1 MRNVPSTFTTLP
13 RAVVGMGS
21 IQCTCDS
28 MGDDAEM
35 EGNICWLSNGKS
47 NCGRVTSLQTSLC
60 SDNCPCCV
68 IASFHKRLSKSGLPD
83 PIRKALRASNPLL
96 HPTNNAKKG
105 VGGGRLLE
113 PDATCILV

>member
-1 MRNVPSTFTTLP
+1 MDVDDE
-13 RAVVGMGS
+13 AEDVVFWVF
-21 IQCTCDS
+21 I
-28 MGDDAEM
+28 
-35 EGNICWLSNGKS
+35 GKS
-47 NCGRVTSLQTSLC
+47 NCGRDTSLQTSLC
-60 SDNCPCCV
+60 SDNFPCCV
-68 IASFHKRLSKSGLPD
+68 MVSFHKRLSKSGLPD